1 MTEPTNDQVKAAAIV
16 LVDSLR
22 QEFMR
27 RQGYGPDMI
36 KLFTS
41 VLAGTPHDTSQVA
54 TTEQPDNSGYGI
66 LSALLGTAAKAATM
80 K

>member
-1 MTEPTNDQVKAAAIV
+1 
-16 LVDSLR
+16 
-22 QEFMR
+22 
-27 RQGYGPDMI
+27 MI

-66 LSALLGTAAKAATM
+66 LSALLGTAAKAAVV
-80 K
+80 